1 MMSPIVM
8 SSDFLISSK
17 SPRLIEGCIEPL
29 VITIG
34 RYPPI
39 LTAPIEL
46 NKATAVAYRI
56 KIEIK
61 IDAILRPLL
70 CIAVKRTDAIRHSR
84 RMKVTISDDEYLPDV
99 WPTTLLATTLSGVT
113 GLSHL

>member
-1 MMSPIVM
+1 MMSPTVM
-8 SSDFLISSK
+8 SSDFLIRSK
-17 SPRLIEGCIEPL
+17 SPRLTDGRIEPL

-34 RYPPI
+34 RYPPM
-39 LTAPIEL
+39 LMAPIEL
-46 NKATAVAYRI
+46 NKAAEAIARI

-61 IDAILRPLL
+61 IDATLRLLL

-84 RMKVTISDDEYLPDV
+84 RMKVTISDDECLPDV

-113 GLSHL
+113 RLSHL